1 MRNVYPVPDL
11 DVPFLG
17 VHFTPNSSGSS
28 ISIGPTATL
37 ALGRSCYGPFDDV
50 DPYLSLKNIWTL
62 AKQYYA
68 NSGGIRKY
76 VHEQSLLSFDR
87 FMIREATKII
97 PGLTMEDVEKS
108 NKVGIRSQVFDRR
121 NNRLVDD
128 FVCER
133 GLNSTHIINAIS
145 PAFTASFELAD
156 HIIDNFIFSN

>member
-1 MRNVYPVPDL
+1 
-11 DVPFLG
+11 
-17 VHFTPNSSGSS
+17 
-28 ISIGPTATL
+28 
-37 ALGRSCYGPFDDV
+37 
-50 DPYLSLKNIWTL
+50 
-62 AKQYYA
+62 
-68 NSGGIRKY
+68 
-76 VHEQSLLSFDR
+76 
-87 FMIREATKII
+87 MIREATKII

-156 HIIDNFIFSN
+156 HIIDNFIF